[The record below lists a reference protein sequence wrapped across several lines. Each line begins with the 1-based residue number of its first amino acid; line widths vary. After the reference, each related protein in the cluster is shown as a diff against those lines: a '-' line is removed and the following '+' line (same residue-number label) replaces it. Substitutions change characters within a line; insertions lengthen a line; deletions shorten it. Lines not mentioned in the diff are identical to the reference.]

1 MISARKPGHES
12 GFTLIEVL
20 IATVLLGMMMLIL
33 TGSLR
38 IGAESWEAGEERLN
52 QASRMFIVQSFLRR
66 HIGGLMPVS
75 AVSSNGEM
83 EPAFRGTGNSL
94 SYVAPLPDQL
104 EGGGLYRFKVYVTG
118 QDEAKELRV
127 SITPYRSTPETQKT
141 EPAPI
146 DDIAIVDPVRE
157 VKFGYYGPA
166 ENEADT
172 NTNQTGAQKGKW
184 VEAWKDYQLPTMI
197 RIDIDP
203 VGEEPWPSLVLAPRT
218 LMLR

>member
-1 MISARKPGHES
+1 MMPSRTPGHAA

-20 IATVLLGMMMLIL
+20 IATVLLGMMMLML

-38 IGAESWEAGEERLN
+38 IGADSWEAGEERLN
-52 QASRMFIVQSFLRR
+52 QASRMFIVESFLRR

-118 QDEAKELRV
+118 QDETKALRV

-141 EPAPI
+141 EPEPI

-157 VKFGYYGPA
+157 VKFGYYGPS
-166 ENEADT
+166 ENEAD
-172 NTNQTGAQKGKW
+172 NNQNGVPKGKW
-184 VEAWKDYQLPTMI
+184 VESWRDYQLPTMI